1 MCYSQGAGTE
11 RNDSEAVTRL
21 EWAAEHGSSGA
32 TVVAGNVYKRNGQ
45 KSDAERMYRTAA
57 GQGSVMSIYEVAQ
70 ICMGKEGNLDAYREA
85 LELFEAVKLADARRE
100 EACEEAIQTLKGYIA
115 EEQQKEAKAY
125 FENGGKD
132 AISLEEAKKL

>member
-1 MCYSQGAGTE
+1 
-11 RNDSEAVTRL
+11 
-21 EWAAEHGSSGA
+21 
-32 TVVAGNVYKRNGQ
+32 
-45 KSDAERMYRTAA
+45 
-57 GQGSVMSIYEVAQ
+57 
-70 ICMGKEGNLDAYREA
+70 MGKEGNLDAYREA

-132 AISLEEAKKL
+132 AISLEEAKEVISGCHR